1 MWRPSASI
9 TCLALWA
16 SSAPSSSAF
25 APRARRHSRTP
36 ALQLLALAPSLDD
49 VAAIASIAGPM
60 IAFGNI
66 VDSAALFSSSS
77 LLDAAAAS
85 PSLGGIFESYK
96 TTSTARAQAEAD
108 EAAAKKLEAEAR
120 RDEARAKLLKAQANS
135 DTQIISQIEKLTSM
149 AEIAERNGDTTTAK
163 MYHAKVAKL
172 NQQLLDS

>member
-1 MWRPSASI
+1 MLQNNNGQWYEAYKMWRPSASI

-66 VDSAALFSSSS
+66 VDSAALFSLSS

-85 PSLGGIFESYK
+85 PSSGGIFDAGRASRPRSAWRPSSRSYHGCSSSFSRGR
-96 TTSTARAQAEAD
+96 TRRRSSSADMVRGGGRSST
-108 EAAAKKLEAEAR
+108 
-120 RDEARAKLLKAQANS
+120 LL
-135 DTQIISQIEKLTSM
+135 
-149 AEIAERNGDTTTAK
+149 
-163 MYHAKVAKL
+163 
-172 NQQLLDS
+172 